1 VILKCKNISLRNE
14 AGKTRDDI
22 LISPRYL
29 PPPVKEYF
37 LKWQRIY
44 MGCNPTL
51 LTYLEA
57 QTRRVKDRRNYPSP
71 T

>member
-1 VILKCKNISLRNE
+1 MILKCKSIILGNE
-14 AGKTRDDI
+14 GEKSKDDI

-44 MGCNPTL
+44 MECDPTL
-51 LTYLEA
+51 LTYLETE
-57 QTRRVKDRRNYPSP
+57 TRRGKG
-71 T
+71 